1 MSGFA
6 QYYVQFLSDLW
17 SNICEWFVMHISIIV
32 KVFKGDWY
40 DNGGYFSKLTDVV
53 SKWNALDYIAF
64 ILVLIINIGF
74 IGLLVVLLFQLIKR
88 YVKFVK
94 REVDKD
100 SLIEEVSLLNQKVV
114 ELIDEKNKILAM
126 RVSQIGAGGQGM
138 VDYEGQSGKKKGENE
153 SRFSKLIQVDQF
165 AAENPRITVMNQSD
179 MIDFSDLVD
188 RFINYSASQLH
199 LYYTRDIIARF
210 FAGMGTTKLMILEG
224 ISGTGKTSLP
234 YAMGKFFQND
244 TSIISVQPSWRDR
257 AELLGYLNEF
267 TKRFNETDFLRSVYE
282 ASYSDTINFIV
293 LDEMNLARVEYY
305 FAEFLSV
312 MEMPD
317 PNEWKI
323 DIVPVS
329 EPRDPKNL
337 INGKILIAQNIWF
350 VGTANKDD
358 STFTITDKVYD
369 RAITIDFTN
378 RNDEFEPEYAEKN
391 IRISNSKLNQ
401 LFDDALSN
409 SDNLL
414 TENDFTKFLTITDKI
429 YEEFDIP
436 FGNRI
441 LNQMKTLVP
450 VYVACGGT
458 KEEALDFL
466 LTRKVLS
473 KLDGRFE
480 DYVKTALKNLLEL
493 LAQVYGAEV
502 FVRSEEAINRLIRR
516 L

>member
-369 RAITIDFTN
+369 RATPIAINKKAEYIDAQFTDN
-378 RNDEFEPEYAEKN
+378 ISMTFEYLDDMYKRVQSGFNLSEMASGAFTELDNFIQEK
-391 IRISNSKLNQ
+391 
-401 LFDDALSN
+401 F
-409 SDNLL
+409 
-414 TENDFTKFLTITDKI
+414 KI
-429 YEEFDIP
+429 A

-441 LNQMKTLVP
+441 MKQIKLFVP
-450 VYVACGGT
+450 VYMACGFTEFEGLDYMLAYKILRKFESLNLAFLKPELDELT
-458 KEEALDFL
+458 LMLDRLFGKEEF
-466 LTRKVLS
+466 KVS
-473 KLDGRFE
+473 KAFIQD
-480 DYVKTALKNLLEL
+480 LKKM
-493 LAQVYGAEV
+493 Q
-502 FVRSEEAINRLIRR
+502 
-516 L
+516 